1 MHKTLIL
8 ILAVVSFA
16 CLSPEEIDYSAD
28 QEIVALDKLLD
39 RSMDVQVGYQIDK
52 KVILDG
58 IEETTTMPFETL
70 VLQKDLGSLRD
81 FTYSRL
87 IRSASYNMTQ
97 SENERVYSRKDGENK
112 GPVSLKI
119 SKSNGVVSNIQI
131 VYVEENILYRSD
143 RSIELYFDDNRL
155 SKYRLTGN
163 RKLIG
168 MDPTSFEILASIS
181 QI

>member
-52 KVILDG
+52 KVVLDG
-58 IEETTTMPFETL
+58 IEETTAMPFDTL

-87 IRSASYNMTQ
+87 IRSANYAMTQ

-119 SKSNGVVSNIQI
+119 SKSNGAVSNIQI

-143 RSIELYFDDNRL
+143 RSIELYFADNRL
-155 SKYRLTGN
+155 SKYRLTGK

-168 MDPTSFEILASIS
+168 MDPTSFEILATIS